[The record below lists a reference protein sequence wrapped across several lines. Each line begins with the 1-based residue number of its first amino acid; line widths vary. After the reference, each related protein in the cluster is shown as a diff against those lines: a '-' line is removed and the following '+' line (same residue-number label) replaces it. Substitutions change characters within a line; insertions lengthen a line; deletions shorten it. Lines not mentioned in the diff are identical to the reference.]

1 MSRFMNRYYSDLE
14 PYVPG
19 EQPRDRKFIKLNT
32 NESPYPPSPAVL
44 DCFNRG
50 LAEELRLYEDPTN
63 RDLNAAIAKY
73 YHLSPDMVLATGG
86 SDEALELAFM
96 AYCQDGAAYADVT
109 YGFYPVFSK
118 LHHIDTKIIPL
129 KEDFTIDPKDYEH
142 LGRAIVIANPNA
154 PTGTYLCRSE
164 IEQILKTNPDHVV
177 IVDEAYVDFGNE
189 SMIPLT
195 REYDN
200 LVVTQTFSKSRNLAG
215 ARIAFA
221 AGNSE
226 LIRDM
231 EILRNSRNPYNVTR
245 VSQRLGIAAI
255 NDEEYFRKCCDVIV
269 SAREWTKN
277 ELEQLGFSGPE
288 SHTNFLF
295 VKHERLSGEEVCQKL
310 REKGILVRHFTSQR
324 IKDYN
329 RITIGSM
336 AEMIAL
342 SDALKEIVHET
353 ENR

>member
-63 RDLNAAIAKY
+63 RDLNAAIAGY
-73 YHLSPDMVLATGG
+73 YNLSPDMVLATGG

-96 AYCQDGAAYADVT
+96 AYCEDGVAYADVT

-154 PTGTYLCRSE
+154 PTGTYLSRAE

-231 EILRNSRNPYNVTR
+231 ETLRNSRNPYNVTR
-245 VSQRLGIAAI
+245 ISQRLGIAAI
-255 NDEEYFRKCCDVIV
+255 NDVEYFRKCCDVIV
-269 SAREWTKN
+269 STRGWTKN

-295 VKHERLSGEEVCQKL
+295 VKHETLSGEEVYQKL

-342 SDALKEIVHET
+342 CDALKEIVHET